1 MSQCHIKNKNQNI
14 SLWSIFT
21 KNETGF
27 KFSTSLSLC
36 LLSSLVIIFLLYE
49 SSSVFSLMVSYD
61 SVFPVSVSVSK
72 KQLCSV
78 FIEPH
83 KTHQMG
89 ERTEKYYIEIFSK
102 VLEGIKSLILTDPD
116 NKQM

>member
-21 KNETGF
+21 KNETRF

-36 LLSSLVIIFLLYE
+36 LLSSPVIISLLYE
-49 SSSVFSLMVSYD
+49 SSSAFSLMVSCN
-61 SVFPVSVSVSK
+61 SVFPLSVSVSK

-78 FIEPH
+78 FIEQH

-89 ERTEKYYIEIFSK
+89 KGLRNTI
-102 VLEGIKSLILTDPD
+102 
-116 NKQM
+116 